1 MARGGRRVST
11 GARKILD
18 DLRRARVLVIHPKDE
33 DGTALIDHLRRLG
46 CDLQAAWPPPAVLPP
61 GIDTVFVQLDD
72 ASVGHLLPSIEA
84 AAPALIAI
92 VTYESPASLKAIVD
106 FNAHGVISKPLRPLG
121 ILTQFA
127 LARYRHGYEGRL
139 SAKIRK
145 LEDTMKGR
153 RAVEKAI
160 KLLTGLN
167 KIDEEAAYR
176 LLHDRATT
184 KRLTLTS
191 VAESIIAAHEAMSGL
206 GLHISLAQSSD

>member
-1 MARGGRRVST
+1 MSLAARR
-11 GARKILD
+11 ILD

-46 CDLQAAWPPPAVLPP
+46 SDVTAVWPPPAALPP
-61 GIDTVFVQLDD
+61 EIDTIFIQLDD
-72 ASVGHLLPSIEA
+72 GAVGHLLPAIEE

-92 VTYESPASLKAIVD
+92 VTYESPTSLKAIVD

-139 SAKIRK
+139 ASKIRK

-153 RAVEKAI
+153 RAVEKAT
-160 KLLTGLN
+160 KLLAGLN
-167 KIDEEAAYR
+167 KIDDEAAYR
-176 LLHDRATT
+176 LLRDRATA
-184 KRLTLTS
+184 KRLTLAS
-191 VAESIIAAHEAMSGL
+191 VADSIIAAHEAMSGL
-206 GLHISLAQSSD
+206 GLTIFLAPGDA